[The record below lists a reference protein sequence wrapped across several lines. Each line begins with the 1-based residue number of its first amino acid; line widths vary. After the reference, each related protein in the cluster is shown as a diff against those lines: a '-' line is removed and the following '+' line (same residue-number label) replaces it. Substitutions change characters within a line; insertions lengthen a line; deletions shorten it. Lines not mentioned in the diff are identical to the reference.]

1 MKISCK
7 MAEDLLPLY
16 LDETCSEDSRGAL
29 EGHLRTCE
37 ACRET
42 LRRMR
47 SPEPAPEPEEKKL
60 EMLTYARKVKKH
72 RLRSV
77 LLFLCVLLVST
88 LVLTV
93 VCLTYE
99 DMMRIAYPYVPTI
112 EDGVWNLTSGPL
124 ETKAEDA
131 EQYIL
136 FTNYV
141 KIEVTVTAE
150 ETFVGTVKLHN
161 AKNPDDYIMIGSVTS
176 EDNIIT
182 FSNLTAAER
191 YIVSCKG
198 LDGANVTITDGRVV
212 NFWQSLENTVYALL
226 NWLLEFPEYIR
237 GWWYH
242 RVLLGN

>member
-16 LDETCSEDSRGAL
+16 LDETCSEDSCGAL
-29 EGHLRTCE
+29 EEHLTTCE

-99 DMMRIAYPYVPTI
+99 DMMRIAYPTI
-112 EDGVWNLTSGPL
+112 YEVEEGVWNLTVNPL
-124 ETKAEDA
+124 EIPAEDA
-131 EQYIL
+131 EQYVL
-136 FTNYV
+136 FTNNMKV
-141 KIEVTVTAE
+141 EVTVHGE
-150 ETFVGTVKLHN
+150 GDFSGTVRLYN
-161 AKNPDDYIMIGSVTS
+161 TENMENFILTCDVTP
-176 EDNIIT
+176 EDNIVT
-182 FSNLTAAER
+182 FSSLTAADL
-191 YIVSCKG
+191 YVVSCEG
-198 LDGANVTITDGRVV
+198 LDGTNVTITDGRIIGLWNSLRRVV
-212 NFWQSLENTVYALL
+212 TETIPKLFVI
-226 NWLLEFPEYIR
+226 FVEYLK
-237 GWWYH
+237 GWW
-242 RVLLGN
+242 